1 MKYIITCINNEVE
14 ILDDLYN
21 KLSRIVDSDY
31 LVESFINAEQALI
44 ACLNHIIV
52 GNEILITING
62 NNTSQL
68 NCEKF
73 VLELYKSSPNTK
85 NIIFKD
91 SLDIDMIENLIN
103 HASLYKIIPNQLKK
117 IDFELIILE
126 AIKINSQERRL
137 KDYQEVLEAAVDRRT
152 KEINNIN
159 VKLNVLATTDALC
172 GVKNRR
178 SFYESC
184 GPIISYN
191 RRERKPLAVLMLDID
206 KFKYINDTY
215 GHGVGDEV
223 LKSMAQKTSKILRK
237 SDVFARLG
245 GEEFSAL
252 LPNTTELGALK
263 VAENIRQEIEHME
276 YISSKNET
284 IKFTI
289 SIGVATLN
297 SHDINIESVLHR
309 ADIALYSA
317 KRNGR
322 NQVVLYNDE
331 LIEA

>member
-1 MKYIITCINNEVE
+1 MKYIITCINNDVE

-21 KLSRIVDSDY
+21 KISRIVDSDY

-44 ACLNHIIV
+44 ACLNHIIA
-52 GNEILITING
+52 GNEILITISG

-73 VLELYKSSPNTK
+73 VLELFKSSPNTK
-85 NIIFKD
+85 NIIFKN

-117 IDFELIILE
+117 IDFELIVLE
-126 AIKINSQERRL
+126 AIKINAQERRL

-206 KFKYINDTY
+206 KFKHINDTY

-276 YISSKNET
+276 YISSKNQT

-322 NQVVLYNDE
+322 NKVVLYKDE

>member
-1 MKYIITCINNEVE
+1 MKYIITCINNDVE

-21 KLSRIVDSDY
+21 KISRIVDSDY

-44 ACLNHIIV
+44 ACLNHIIA
-52 GNEILITING
+52 GNEILITISG

-73 VLELYKSSPNTK
+73 VLELFKSSPNTK
-85 NIIFKD
+85 NIIFKN

-117 IDFELIILE
+117 IDFELIVLE
-126 AIKINSQERRL
+126 AIKINAQERRL

-206 KFKYINDTY
+206 KFKHINDTY

-276 YISSKNET
+276 YISSKNQT

-297 SHDINIESVLHR
+297 SHDINFIELTLHYIVLKEMEEIR
-309 ADIALYSA
+309 
-317 KRNGR
+317 
-322 NQVVLYNDE
+322 
-331 LIEA
+331 

>member
-117 IDFELIILE
+117 IDFELIVLE
-126 AIKINSQERRL
+126 AIKVNAQERRL

-322 NQVVLYNDE
+322 NQVILYNDE

>member
-1 MKYIITCINNEVE
+1 MKYIIACINNDVE

-21 KLSRIVDSDY
+21 KISRIVDSDY

-52 GNEILITING
+52 GNEILITISG

-73 VLELYKSSPNTK
+73 VLELHKSSPNAK

-91 SLDIDMIENLIN
+91 SLNIDMIENLIN

-126 AIKINSQERRL
+126 AIKINAQERRL

-159 VKLNVLATTDALC
+159 VKLNVLVTTDALC

-191 RRERKPLAVLMLDID
+191 RRERKPLAVLMIDID

-215 GHGVGDEV
+215 GHGIGDEV

-237 SDVFARLG
+237 SDIFARLG

-252 LPNTTELGALK
+252 LPNTTEQGALK

-276 YISSKNET
+276 YISSKNQT

-322 NQVVLYNDE
+322 NQVVLYKDE

>member
-276 YISSKNET
+276 YVSSKNET

-331 LIEA
+331 LLEA

>member
-73 VLELYKSSPNTK
+73 IIELYKSSPNTK

-276 YISSKNET
+276 YVSSKNET

-331 LIEA
+331 LLEA

>member
-103 HASLYKIIPNQLKK
+103 QASLYKIIPNQLKK

>member
-289 SIGVATLN
+289 SIGIANLN

>member
-117 IDFELIILE
+117 IDFELIVLE
-126 AIKINSQERRL
+126 AIKVNAQERRL

-276 YISSKNET
+276 YVSSKNET

>member
-117 IDFELIILE
+117 IDFELIVLE
-126 AIKINSQERRL
+126 AIKVNAQERRL

>member
-1 MKYIITCINNEVE
+1 MR
-14 ILDDLYN
+14 
-21 KLSRIVDSDY
+21 KLS
-31 LVESFINAEQALI
+31 
-44 ACLNHIIV
+44 
-52 GNEILITING
+52 
-62 NNTSQL
+62 
-68 NCEKF
+68 
-73 VLELYKSSPNTK
+73 
-85 NIIFKD
+85 
-91 SLDIDMIENLIN
+91 
-103 HASLYKIIPNQLKK
+103 KIIPNQLKK
-117 IDFELIILE
+117 IDFELIVLE
-126 AIKINSQERRL
+126 AIKVNAQERRL

>member
-44 ACLNHIIV
+44 ACLNHIII

-73 VLELYKSSPNTK
+73 IIELYKSSPNTK

-276 YISSKNET
+276 YVSSKNET

-331 LIEA
+331 LLEA

>member
-117 IDFELIILE
+117 IDFELIVLE
-126 AIKINSQERRL
+126 AIKVNAQERRL

-184 GPIISYN
+184 GPIILYN

-322 NQVVLYNDE
+322 NQVILYNDE

>member
-1 MKYIITCINNEVE
+1 MKYIITCINNDVE

-21 KLSRIVDSDY
+21 KISRIVDSDY

-276 YISSKNET
+276 YVSSKNET